1 MTKRG
6 LVHHGIAWLLSA
18 ALLLTNGLPI
28 SVEHA
33 HHISG
38 DLAHH
43 QHGSQPAPSQTL
55 AAIDDVTDHLHVL
68 WFGWE
73 FAVPAS
79 QDQSPGTHAAT
90 SIELLARLE
99 TLGDSQAGAA
109 KDACAGLHA
118 SSDVAMHR
126 AAFDPVCRDSGAHCF
141 VRAASQ
147 AQPLAALPL
156 CDVARHARSGVQL
169 A

>member
-6 LVHHGIAWLLSA
+6 IVHHGVAWLLSA

-43 QHGSQPAPSQTL
+43 RHGSQPAPAQTL
-55 AAIDDVTDHLHVL
+55 AAVDDVTDHLHVL
-68 WFGWE
+68 WLGWE
-73 FAVPAS
+73 FAVPAP
-79 QDQSPGTHAAT
+79 QDQAPGTHAAA
-90 SIELLARLE
+90 SVELLARLE

-109 KDACAGLHA
+109 KDVCAALRA

-126 AAFDPVCRDSGAHCF
+126 AALSPVCRDSGAHCF
-141 VRAASQ
+141 VQAASR

-156 CDVARHARSGVQL
+156 CDVALHARSGVQL